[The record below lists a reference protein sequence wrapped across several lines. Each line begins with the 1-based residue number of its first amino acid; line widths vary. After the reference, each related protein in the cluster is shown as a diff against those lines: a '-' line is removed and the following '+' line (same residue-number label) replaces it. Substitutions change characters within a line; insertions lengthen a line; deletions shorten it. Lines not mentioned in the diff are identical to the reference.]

1 MKPIRLDPTLKALS
15 VLLSYPSDALKE
27 ALPEIRGILAAEKR
41 LSERTR
47 KAILALLDHLETGDI
62 WDLQAE
68 YVELFDRS
76 RSLSLNLFEHVH
88 GESRE
93 RGGAMVELLEIYRR
107 GGFDLK
113 GVELPDHLP
122 VLLEYLATR
131 PPGEMREM
139 LGDAAHILEAL
150 RQRLERRSS
159 RYAAVFAALTEL
171 ADARPSAKALEPLLA
186 VPDEDPNDL
195 EAIDAAWEET
205 EVVFGPDPGAG
216 CPEVRKMLARIDTAS
231 PAPAKPH

>member
-15 VLLSYPSDALKE
+15 VLLSYPAEGLKE
-27 ALPEIRGILAAEKR
+27 ALPDIRDILAADGR
-41 LSERTR
+41 LTR
-47 KAILALLDHLETGDI
+47 RAKAELGELIDHIEAEDL

-107 GGFDLK
+107 AGFDLAAT
-113 GVELPDHLP
+113 ELPDHLP

-131 PPGEMREM
+131 PAREMREM
-139 LGDAAHILEAL
+139 LGDASHILEAL

-159 RYAAVFAALTEL
+159 RHAAVFAALVDL
-171 ADARPSAKALEPLLA
+171 AGSKPSAKALEPLLA
-186 VPDEDPNDL
+186 IPDEDPNDL
-195 EAIDAAWEET
+195 AAIDAAWEET
-205 EVVFGPDPGAG
+205 EVVFGPDPSAG
-216 CPEVRKMLARIDTAS
+216 CPEVREMLARIDMAP